1 MEAQFLEE
9 TSALLNLIENHDH
22 YDKIYVYANDPNE
35 AKHQYLIKKHKEK
48 GLEEHDDLN
57 VFIPYS
63 SNMQDVY
70 QDTEEYNLDRKRK
83 VLLVFDELIPYVIS
97 HQKKKNQILTVLF
110 IGDRKRNIFNICI
123 ALSYFTVPKYDR
135 LNCTIFLMKI
145 PVIYS
150 CFLN

>member
-1 MEAQFLEE
+1 
-9 TSALLNLIENHDH
+9 
-22 YDKIYVYANDPNE
+22 
-35 AKHQYLIKKHKEK
+35 
-48 GLEEHDDLN
+48 
-57 VFIPYS
+57 
-63 SNMQDVY
+63 MQDVY

-83 VLLVFDELIPYVIS
+83 VLLVFDQLIPYVIS
-97 HQKKKNQILTVLF
+97 NKKKKNQILTVLF